1 MAAAALHP
9 ASRRAFLRYLAASP
23 LLACL
28 DLPRDWFTALAQ
40 EPDLIK
46 AAKDALDVFD
56 FEAVA
61 RKSMLPAH
69 WGYLA
74 TGTDDDATVRANREG
89 FTRYQLR
96 MRRLVDTSKIDM
108 SLALLGARWDTPIP
122 LCPCG
127 SHKAFHPDGEVAVAR
142 AAKTKKHLFV
152 LATPATS
159 SIEEV
164 TAARGEPVWFQ
175 LYERSDWNQTRQM
188 IKRAE
193 ASGSPV
199 LVYTIDLLGG
209 SNRETNERARRSDK
223 ADCTGCHTSARGGRS
238 GSAQQ
243 PMVAGLKPAPPA
255 PDVGPPT
262 WDYVKR
268 LKDATPMKLVLK
280 GIVTREDAEVAL
292 QHGVDGVWV
301 SNHGGRAE
309 NSMRPTIECVP
320 EVAAAVGGR
329 APVIVDSGFRRGTD
343 IFKGLALGATT
354 IGIGRP
360 YLWGL
365 GAFGQEGV
373 ETILDILRR
382 ELQMVMRQAGTTDL
396 AKVTRAYVV
405 DRAQP
410 GT

>member
-1 MAAAALHP
+1 MAAVTATT
-9 ASRRAFLRYLAASP
+9 RRAFLSFLAASP
-23 LLACL
+23 LLAYL

-56 FEAVA
+56 FEPVA
-61 RKSMLPAH
+61 RKNLLPAH
-69 WGYLA
+69 WGYLE
-74 TGTDDDATVRANREG
+74 TGTDDDGTVRANREG
-89 FTRYQLR
+89 FDRYQLR
-96 MRRLVDTSKIDM
+96 VRRLVDTSKVDM
-108 SLALLGARWDTPIP
+108 SVRMLGARWDTPIL

-127 SHKAFHPDGEVAVAR
+127 SHKAFHPEGESAVAR
-142 AAKTKKHLFV
+142 AAKAKKHLFV
-152 LATPATS
+152 LATPATT
-159 SIEEV
+159 SIEDV

-175 LYERSDWNQTRQM
+175 LYQRNDWNQTRQM

-193 ASGSPV
+193 ATGSPV
-199 LVYTIDLLGG
+199 LVHTIDLLGG
-209 SNRETNERARRSDK
+209 SNRETNVRAQRRDTAECS
-223 ADCTGCHTSARGGRS
+223 GCHTGRPGTGNS
-238 GSAQQ
+238 GQ
-243 PMVAGLKPAPPA
+243 PMTAELKPAPPA
-255 PDVGPPT
+255 PEVGPPT

-280 GIVTREDAEVAL
+280 GIVTREDAEIAL

-309 NSMRPTIECVP
+309 NSMRSTIECVP
-320 EVAAAVGGR
+320 EVAAAVAGR

-343 IFKGLALGATT
+343 IFKALALGATT

-373 ETILDILRR
+373 EAVVDILRR

-396 AKVTRAYVV
+396 AKIARAYVV
-405 DRAQP
+405 DRRAQP
-410 GT
+410 GS